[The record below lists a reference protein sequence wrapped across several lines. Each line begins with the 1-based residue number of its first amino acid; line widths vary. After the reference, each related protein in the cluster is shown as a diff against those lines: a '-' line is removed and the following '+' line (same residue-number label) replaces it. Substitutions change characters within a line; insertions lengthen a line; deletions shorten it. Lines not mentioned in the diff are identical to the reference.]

1 MTSPL
6 NWRNFG
12 ICSSLYQRLNA
23 SSRSLVMVAFTTN
36 STVAMAN
43 LLGTFPR
50 RAPRGARIL
59 PLTGLGRHAKRYR
72 LNQGAIHGR
81 FGNHARALGAGRG
94 RGGNVPARP
103 PRLPPE
109 PPPSGR
115 AAHPPAPRPTG

>member
-1 MTSPL
+1 
-6 NWRNFG
+6 
-12 ICSSLYQRLNA
+12 
-23 SSRSLVMVAFTTN
+23 MVAFTTN

-81 FGNHARALGAGRG
+81 FGSDACGLVAGSG
-94 RGGNVPARP
+94 RGGIVSEGVLCRHLETSTTVIAIMRVDA
-103 PRLPPE
+103 
-109 PPPSGR
+109 GR
-115 AAHPPAPRPTG
+115 AALN